1 VKKIETAIDGLYI
14 LEPIVHGDER
24 GYFLES
30 YNKST
35 HEKLGL
41 NYNFIQD
48 NESYSS
54 RGVLRGLHYQTG
66 EHSQAKLVRVIEGEV
81 IDIVVDIRDGSPTY
95 GEHVAVKLSKEN
107 KRQFLVPR
115 GFAHGF
121 VVISETAL
129 FSYKCD
135 NIYHKESE
143 ACIHPFCENLKLD
156 WGINVEMVQLSAKDK
171 LGLAFGDHIKSGVV
185 FNSTTTD

>member
-1 VKKIETAIDGLYI
+1 MKKIETTINGLYI

-48 NESYSS
+48 NESFSS

-81 IDIVVDIRDGSPTY
+81 IDIVVI
-95 GEHVAVKLSKEN
+95 LS
-107 KRQFLVPR
+107 
-115 GFAHGF
+115 
-121 VVISETAL
+121 
-129 FSYKCD
+129 
-135 NIYHKESE
+135 
-143 ACIHPFCENLKLD
+143 
-156 WGINVEMVQLSAKDK
+156 
-171 LGLAFGDHIKSGVV
+171 
-185 FNSTTTD
+185 

>member
-1 VKKIETAIDGLYI
+1 VKKIEPAIDGLFI
-14 LEPIVHGDER
+14 LEPIVHGDDR

-35 HEKLGL
+35 LANLDLH
-41 NYNFIQD
+41 YDFIQD
-48 NESYSS
+48 NESFSS
-54 RGVLRGLHYQTG
+54 KGVLRGLHYQTG

-81 IDIVVDIRDGSPTY
+81 IDIVVDIREGSPTY
-95 GEHVAVKLSKEN
+95 GEHVSVKLTKEN

-129 FSYKCD
+129 FAYKCD
-135 NIYHKESE
+135 NIYHKASE
-143 ACIHPFCENLKLD
+143 ASMHPLCSNLNLD
-156 WGINVEMVQLSAKDK
+156 WGIDKEIVQLSEKDK
-171 LGLAFGDHIKSGVV
+171 VGLSFGEHVKSGVLYKP
-185 FNSTTTD
+185 S

>member
-1 VKKIETAIDGLYI
+1 MNKIETSIDGVYI
-14 LEPIVHGDER
+14 LEPIIHGDER

-35 HEKLGL
+35 HEKLGI
-41 NYNFIQD
+41 NYTWIQD
-48 NESYSS
+48 NESFSS
-54 RGVLRGLHYQTG
+54 KGVLRGLHYQTG

-81 IDIVVDIRDGSPTY
+81 IDIVVDIRDNSPHY

-107 KRQFLVPR
+107 KRQLLIPR

-121 VVISETAL
+121 IVLSETAL

-135 NIYHKESE
+135 NIYHKDSE
-143 ACIHPFCENLKLD
+143 ASMHPLCTNLNLD
-156 WGINVEMVQLSAKDK
+156 WGIQSDEMILSDKDK
-171 LGLAFGDHIKSGVV
+171 LGLSFGEHTLSKVEFKLS
-185 FNSTTTD
+185 SRS